1 MTRNLFAIGDFQ
13 KGDLGRVSGHRVS
26 KATGNEPQ
34 GTLVVVA
41 LNDVKSGNAGWFA
54 EPDSK

>member
-26 KATGNEPQ
+26 KANDNEPK
-34 GTLVVVA
+34 GALVVVA
-41 LNDVKSGNAGWFA
+41 LSDVKAGNAGWFA